1 MLLSFAKPKAFPED
15 AQSILILSAN
25 LKFDA
30 YLTAKAITD
39 IYYLTHRLTHSE
51 EKTRDVLTM
60 LCLLFHLLD
69 TTSLDMQKAVSS
81 EIPDFEDAVK
91 IETAVRTKKDCIVT
105 RNISDYKKLHSS
117 RFIA

>member
-51 EKTRDVLTM
+51 EKTRDVLTK

-81 EIPDFEDAVK
+81 EIPDFEDTVK